1 MIFKVINSI
10 LTFFY
15 LSAVFVTGNVVIDHR
30 GNSGREKKVG
40 HYFVDGF
47 CADKERVYEFHGCFF
62 HGCQKC
68 NGPDTIHPYRNVS
81 MKSVYD
87 DTLARD
93 EYLRGQGYEVVV
105 KWEHE
110 FRDDIKQDPDLKAFT
125 KTWQAEVIVPINAR
139 DAFFGGRTNAAKLH
153 HKCQDG
159 EKIRY
164 LDVTSEY
171 PYVNKYKR

>member
-68 NGPDTIHPYRNVS
+68 NGPDTIHPYRN
-81 MKSVYD
+81 
-87 DTLARD
+87 
-93 EYLRGQGYEVVV
+93 
-105 KWEHE
+105 
-110 FRDDIKQDPDLKAFT
+110 
-125 KTWQAEVIVPINAR
+125 
-139 DAFFGGRTNAAKLH
+139 
-153 HKCQDG
+153 
-159 EKIRY
+159 
-164 LDVTSEY
+164 
-171 PYVNKYKR
+171 